1 MNSTANFTPVTNN
14 GPVYH
19 FPATLPSSSFPTKGV
34 ASPSSAA
41 EKSESEDRL
50 SRLNEGGN
58 DETMTIGG
66 VGRGDKE
73 LFGEADTD
81 RAPVEDEVAD
91 TPSSEVGI
99 ELGEI
104 LMIVDDF
111 R

>member
-1 MNSTANFTPVTNN
+1 
-14 GPVYH
+14 
-19 FPATLPSSSFPTKGV
+19 
-34 ASPSSAA
+34 
-41 EKSESEDRL
+41 
-50 SRLNEGGN
+50 
-58 DETMTIGG
+58 MTIGG